1 MGDIQLTPQQLGAV
15 EDRGGSLLVSAAAG
29 SGKTKVL
36 VERVFAY
43 LREEHCHIDDFL
55 IITFTRA
62 AAAELRSKLAA
73 ELARRVAA
81 EPENGHLR
89 QQMFRVYQADIKTVD
104 GFCASLLREHVHLLE
119 PVDGRSLTPDFRILD
134 ESECTLLKERA
145 LEQALEHFYQ
155 RIEQGDEG
163 CRLLAETL
171 GFGRDDRGLAL
182 LVPEVYAKLQSHPYP
197 EKWLAQAAEGW
208 RELPQR
214 LADSVYGRTIMDD
227 TVRRAL
233 YWAGRLERAA
243 RDMEG
248 CQPVFDAYAD
258 RFLEAAAQ
266 LREYETAAQ
275 KGWDEMSRVD
285 VTFRKLGAVRGEE
298 NGDSKAAAKAV
309 WDKCKAA
316 VKKLSAPYQTA
327 ESELLDDL
335 RAIAPAMEALL
346 ELTADFDRRFQAE
359 KVRRNAMDFS
369 DQEHYAVRLLAGED
383 GTPTELGEQVSHR
396 YREIMVDE
404 YQDTNEVQ
412 NCIFRAVSRQGEN
425 IFAVGDVKQSI
436 YRFRLAEPGIFLKK
450 YRTYL
455 DAEDAAP
462 GQPRRRVLSRNFRSR
477 REVLDAANFV
487 FAAIMS
493 REMGELDYTEEQ
505 FLHFGAAYYPDAPER
520 ETEFH
525 YLSVEDTPE
534 QRFDRAE
541 AEARFTA
548 RRIRQLLD
556 GGFPVRGGDGELRP
570 VEPEDIVILMR
581 SPSARLAVFT
591 AALEREGIPCD
602 GGESEDFF
610 SAMEIAVVLSLLEIV
625 DNPRQDVPLIAVLR
639 SPLVGMSADRLAEI
653 RALQPEGDYYEALCR
668 DEGEDAQAF
677 LSLLRELRHASREM
691 AADKLLWYCY
701 DRCRVE
707 AIFGAMADGAQRQAR
722 LTALYD
728 YVRRL
733 VQSGRTGL
741 FDCVSHLRRL
751 LENGDAPA
759 ITAARASGG
768 VRIMSVHKSKGLEFP
783 VVVLA
788 DLNRSFNRQDLDR
801 PVLVHPQLGVGA
813 ERVETERRI
822 RYDTVS
828 KSALALTLEREAKA
842 EELRI
847 LYVAMTRAQEKLIM
861 VCSRKNPEKH
871 LRELAALTELPVPPE
886 AVSGANCPGDWLLLT
901 LLNTFQA
908 SELHGFAGVRPSEL
922 TEAPAGVTVHLH
934 RIGGEETEGAAS
946 PAEEDTGESPDTTP
960 DTASLGFV
968 YGHRA
973 ATVTPS
979 KVTAT
984 QLKGRAI
991 DEEIAEGTLP
1001 RRRESAPE
1009 RPRFLQ
1015 EKRGL
1020 TGAERGTAMHLV
1032 MQFLPL
1038 DTAAEPWAV
1047 AEVIDGLRR
1056 RRLLTPEQAAAL
1068 DVPALVRF
1076 LASPLA
1082 ERIRNAPRLWREY
1095 RFALLTD
1102 AGIYDGDA
1110 AGEEMLL
1117 QGVADCVFETESGLA
1132 VVDFKT
1138 DRVQTAE
1145 VQRRAEVYRAQ
1156 LDAYAGALSRILERP
1171 VTERILYFFACG
1183 EEISL

>member
-182 LVPEVYAKLQSHPYP
+182 LVPEVHAKLQSHPYP

-208 RELPQR
+208 RELPQQ

-266 LREYETAAQ
+266 LREYEGAAQ

-346 ELTADFDRRFQAE
+346 ELTVDFDRRFQAE

-436 YRFRLAEPGIFLKK
+436 YRFRLAEPGIFLEK

-505 FLHFGAAYYPDAPER
+505 YLHFGAAYYPDAPER

-1145 VQRRAEVYRAQ
+1145 VQQRAEVYRAQ